1 MAVQKLT
8 YTNNAVLEINN
19 CQFRRTGAIEAQLPL
34 GSDFDSANAEAGMI
48 LRVVPG
54 DSVMLPE
61 SVGDGLLALHYTTE
75 KLYNQYE
82 QGLNNWSCAQDG
94 FLPRLGYL
102 QPGDKF
108 TTNCICYETDT
119 YADDAALKDALAS
132 GSLYAIPHTSG
143 RWELVA
149 ISAVPADAG
158 IVGIASASDLPNGDY
173 AVQIVITALKGLPT
187 HTHEE

>member
-34 GSDFDSANAEAGMI
+34 GADFDSIDAEAGMI

-54 DSVMLPE
+54 TSIMLPDG
-61 SVGDGLLALHYTTE
+61 VGDGMLALHYTTE
-75 KLYNQYE
+75 KLYDQYA
-82 QGLNNWSCAQDG
+82 QGLNNWSCPQDG
-94 FLPRLGYL
+94 SFLPRLGYL

-108 TTNCICYETDT
+108 TTNAICYETGT
-119 YADDAALKDALAS
+119 YADDAALKAALAS
-132 GSLYAIPHTSG
+132 GNLYAVPHTSG
-143 RWELVA
+143 RWQLVP

-158 IVGIASASDLPNGDY
+158 LVGIAMASDLPNGDY
-173 AVQIVITALKGLPT
+173 AVQIVITALNGLIT
-187 HTHEE
+187 HTHA